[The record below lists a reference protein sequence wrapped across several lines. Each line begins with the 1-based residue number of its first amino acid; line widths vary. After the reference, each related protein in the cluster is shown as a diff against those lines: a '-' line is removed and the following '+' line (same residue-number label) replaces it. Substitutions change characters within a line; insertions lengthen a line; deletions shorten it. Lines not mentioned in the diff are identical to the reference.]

1 MQDKTIIPIMSQV
14 AGGFVAYPCATT
26 TAKDFPLQ
34 SVLRTERGAAVN
46 YHVHAGSIW
55 EADAER
61 AAPTPQ
67 QWFDKCRATDR
78 VFRIDE
84 LGDWIRADVVEEC
97 AAKVQN
103 YLVVDGGIHSS
114 SMGPTL
120 VGSRLGSG
128 RPWFRGVRMTRSYVR
143 SGPEL
148 TEFLIGGCQ
157 LDEGVAAVLAAFPR
171 ARIEKNYEHE
181 IVDPS
186 LMLDEAAPLGAELA
200 LWTFLCHTR
209 TKALADSTQLE
220 AVVMIREF
228 MARRYENDRVD
239 LDWESPRPDML
250 NNVYR
255 EFPKGSEGLSDL
267 LSDLVET
274 VQRDGGSD
282 LLPLMALARDRMV
295 AKDRAIAP
303 QDIESIGGISL

>member
-1 MQDKTIIPIMSQV
+1 MQDNTLIPIMSQV

-78 VFRIDE
+78 VFQIDE
-84 LGDWIRADVVEEC
+84 LGEWIREDVAKEC
-97 AAKVQN
+97 EAKVQN

-114 SMGPTL
+114 SMGPVL
-120 VGSRLGSG
+120 VGSRIAA
-128 RPWFRGVRMTRSYVR
+128 RPRFRGVRMTRSYVR
-143 SGPEL
+143 AGSDP
-148 TEFLIGGCQ
+148 TEFILGGCQ
-157 LDEGVAAVLAAFPR
+157 LDEAAATISTAFPGS
-171 ARIEKNYEHE
+171 RIEKNYEHE
-181 IVDPS
+181 IVEPA
-186 LMLDEAAPLGAELA
+186 LMLDEAAPVGAELA

-209 TKALADSTQLE
+209 ARPLAESMQLE
-220 AVVMIREF
+220 AVLMIREF
-228 MARRYENDRVD
+228 MTARYAGDRVD
-239 LDWESPRPDML
+239 LDWESPRPDLL

-255 EFPKGSEGLSDL
+255 DHPKGSEGMSDL
-267 LSDLVET
+267 LVELVDSID
-274 VQRDGGSD
+274 RSGGSY
-282 LLPLMALARDRMV
+282 LLPLMVLARDRMV
-295 AKDRAIAP
+295 AKDRAIAL
-303 QDIESIGGISL
+303 QDIEDIGGISL